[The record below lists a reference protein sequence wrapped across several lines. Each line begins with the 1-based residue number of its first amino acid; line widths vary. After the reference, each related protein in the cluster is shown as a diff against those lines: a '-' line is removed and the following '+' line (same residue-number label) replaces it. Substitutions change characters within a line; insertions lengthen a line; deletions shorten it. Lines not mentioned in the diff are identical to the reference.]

1 MSERKKPL
9 ESAET
14 LRNFKDRKPR
24 RARLVILLALAAA
37 AGLALFFAIRPQA
50 TPQSDESAGTGVV
63 LIARDKTLLRS
74 ITVAVSGAA
83 PYTLVNQNDYDLSD
97 ENDTLGKEY
106 AVQGDPDFA
115 VSTAQVLPME
125 RYASDLSADD
135 VAVRAPKDLAQ
146 YGLKQPG
153 MTVTIGYRDNTKET
167 LSFGG
172 VVPTGGGYYL
182 ERAGDQTIYIVSGSV
197 YEAFHRALQE
207 LKQTEQEKADLAAAR
222 ATEASA
228 APSPAPSQ
236 QPGAAATPET
246 AQQPGAAPAFTP
258 APASQPGAAA
268 NPTRQPG
275 AATTPEPTEAP
286 ASSTSAASNP

>member
-1 MSERKKPL
+1 VSERKKPL

-24 RARLVILLALAAA
+24 RARLVILLAMAAA

-83 PYTLVNQNDYDLSD
+83 PYTLINQNDYDLSD

-106 AVQGDPDFA
+106 SVQGDPDFA

-125 RYASDLSADD
+125 RCSSDLSADD
-135 VAVRAPKDLAQ
+135 VAVRAPKNLAQ

-167 LSFGG
+167 LYFGG
-172 VVPTGGGYYL
+172 AVPTGGGYYL
-182 ERAGDQTIYIVSGSV
+182 ERAGDQTVYIVSSSV

-222 ATEASA
+222 AAETSAAPSPAPEASA

-236 QPGAAATPET
+236 QPGAT
-246 AQQPGAAPAFTP
+246 A
-258 APASQPGAAA
+258 
-268 NPTRQPG
+268 
-275 AATTPEPTEAP
+275 TPEPTEAP
-286 ASSTSAASNP
+286 ASSTSATVNP